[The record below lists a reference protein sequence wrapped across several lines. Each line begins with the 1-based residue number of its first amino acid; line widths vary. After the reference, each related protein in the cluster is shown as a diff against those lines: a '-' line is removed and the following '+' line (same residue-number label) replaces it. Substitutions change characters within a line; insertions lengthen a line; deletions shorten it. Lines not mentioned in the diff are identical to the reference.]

1 MENLVQC
8 RRLTGASG
16 NRVNV
21 EENKIVMLCV
31 GQMDMS
37 VEL

>member
-16 NRVNV
+16 NIVDV

-31 GQMDMS
+31 GLMDMS